1 MLKNFFNKKE
11 KSIQNLFEKKSLMH
25 NIYPKY
31 YARKILKKE
40 SKIIQVLDKD
50 STLVNLKQKTQN
62 STIKGLS
69 YSLDIKK
76 YTNTLDTNFSL
87 SYLKNFDSTISINTI
102 KKFYSLLFRLK
113 QNKTINSNF
122 LVRKPVK
129 GGFEGVS
136 HGIKG
141 FLPKYQGKLFLK
153 NKINSSFLLSN
164 SKNPIKKLKLLKKSS
179 SFSYNLIISRLKGQ
193 LNLSNNFTFF
203 KNQKAFLRNNFSNFI
218 FTNPNFKKYF
228 YAHKK
233 RLKNKTFKSK
243 NKKIR

>member
-76 YTNTLDTNFSL
+76 YTNTL
-87 SYLKNFDSTISINTI
+87 IW
-102 KKFYSLLFRLK
+102 
-113 QNKTINSNF
+113 
-122 LVRKPVK
+122 
-129 GGFEGVS
+129 
-136 HGIKG
+136 
-141 FLPKYQGKLFLK
+141 
-153 NKINSSFLLSN
+153 
-164 SKNPIKKLKLLKKSS
+164 
-179 SFSYNLIISRLKGQ
+179 
-193 LNLSNNFTFF
+193 
-203 KNQKAFLRNNFSNFI
+203 
-218 FTNPNFKKYF
+218 
-228 YAHKK
+228 
-233 RLKNKTFKSK
+233 
-243 NKKIR
+243 

>member
-1 MLKNFFNKKE
+1 MKNQDF
-11 KSIQNLFEKKSLMH
+11 
-25 NIYPKY
+25 
-31 YARKILKKE
+31 
-40 SKIIQVLDKD
+40 SKDQLDE
-50 STLVNLKQKTQN
+50 
-62 STIKGLS
+62 
-69 YSLDIKK
+69 LD
-76 YTNTLDTNFSL
+76 
-87 SYLKNFDSTISINTI
+87 
-102 KKFYSLLFRLK
+102 
-113 QNKTINSNF
+113 NF
-122 LVRKPVK
+122 LKVCKTCNMK
-129 GGFEGVS
+129 
-136 HGIKG
+136 
-141 FLPKYQGKLFLK
+141 
-153 NKINSSFLLSN
+153 KINSSFLLSN